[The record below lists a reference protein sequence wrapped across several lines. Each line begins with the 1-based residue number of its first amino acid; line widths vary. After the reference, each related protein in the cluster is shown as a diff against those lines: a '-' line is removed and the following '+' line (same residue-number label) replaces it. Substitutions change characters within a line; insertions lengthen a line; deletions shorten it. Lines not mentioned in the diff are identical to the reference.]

1 MICTQSGKIILA
13 ETKGGH
19 LKNDDSRRKIALGS
33 AWAKAAG
40 SQYRY
45 FMVFKD
51 SDAPLEGDDN
61 ESVFEY
67 LAGIVRYF
75 SVLNP

>member
-51 SDAPLEGDDN
+51 SDAPLEGAMTM
-61 ESVFEY
+61 SRF
-67 LAGIVRYF
+67 LRILQ
-75 SVLNP
+75 VL

>member
-19 LKNDDSRRKIALGS
+19 LKIALGS

-51 SDAPLEGDDN
+51 SDAPLEGAMTMSRFLSILQ
-61 ESVFEY
+61 E
-67 LAGIVRYF
+67 L
-75 SVLNP
+75 